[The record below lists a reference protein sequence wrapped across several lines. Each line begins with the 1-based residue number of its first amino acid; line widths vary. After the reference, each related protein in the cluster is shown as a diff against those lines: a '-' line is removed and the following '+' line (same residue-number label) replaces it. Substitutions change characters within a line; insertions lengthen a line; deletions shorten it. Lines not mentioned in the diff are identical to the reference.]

1 MKKTKIICS
10 IGPASVNPDVM
21 EQMVNVG
28 MNVARINFS
37 HATFEEKENV
47 VSAVKE
53 VRKRT
58 KRNVAILYDTKGPE
72 FRNGMMED
80 NGVLLEEGKEIRI
93 VKEEVVGNKERFSVN
108 HPKAIDSLKIGDIIL
123 LENALMKLEV
133 ISIQEDGVTCKI
145 VEGGTLG
152 NKKSLNVPGVVLD
165 IPFISEND
173 YEDIVYACEH
183 DGDFVALS
191 FVNTKEDVLEARK
204 ICKEHGRSDMKLI
217 AKIESAEGIKNLD
230 EIVKVADGCMVAR
243 GDLGVEVPL
252 QTLPVH
258 QKNIV
263 KKCREYGK
271 IAIVATEMLES
282 MKKNIRPTRAE
293 VSDVFNAVIDGTD
306 AVMLSGETT
315 VGKYPIDV
323 VRYMAQICEN
333 AENYYNYDYKF
344 ASLREVD
351 MTETIAKSVFE
362 CSMVLDIKTIVA
374 ATTSGYSARRISNLK
389 PKTLVLAICPTEQ
402 VARSL
407 ALNWGVYA
415 VVADLNKTTDEL
427 VEEART
433 LAKMNNNLND
443 NDFIIVTGGFPN
455 NNECKKTNFLKIQ
468 QI

>member
-37 HATFEEKENV
+37 HATLEEKENV

-165 IPFISEND
+165 IP
-173 YEDIVYACEH
+173 
-183 DGDFVALS
+183 
-191 FVNTKEDVLEARK
+191 
-204 ICKEHGRSDMKLI
+204 
-217 AKIESAEGIKNLD
+217 
-230 EIVKVADGCMVAR
+230 
-243 GDLGVEVPL
+243 
-252 QTLPVH
+252 
-258 QKNIV
+258 
-263 KKCREYGK
+263 
-271 IAIVATEMLES
+271 
-282 MKKNIRPTRAE
+282 
-293 VSDVFNAVIDGTD
+293 
-306 AVMLSGETT
+306 
-315 VGKYPIDV
+315 
-323 VRYMAQICEN
+323 
-333 AENYYNYDYKF
+333 
-344 ASLREVD
+344 
-351 MTETIAKSVFE
+351 
-362 CSMVLDIKTIVA
+362 
-374 ATTSGYSARRISNLK
+374 
-389 PKTLVLAICPTEQ
+389 
-402 VARSL
+402 
-407 ALNWGVYA
+407 
-415 VVADLNKTTDEL
+415 
-427 VEEART
+427 
-433 LAKMNNNLND
+433 
-443 NDFIIVTGGFPN
+443 
-455 NNECKKTNFLKIQ
+455 
-468 QI
+468 

>member
-37 HATFEEKENV
+37 HATLEEKENV

-108 HPKAIDSLKIGDIIL
+108 HPKAIDSLKVGDIIL

-183 DGDFVALS
+183 DGDVIALS

-204 ICKEHGRSDMKLI
+204 ICKDHGRSDMKLI

-344 ASLREVD
+344 NSIEPGTVLYSSEKQGLFIKAKDEV
-351 MTETIAKSVFE
+351 ISVLE
-362 CSMVLDIKTIVA
+362 IQGENSK
-374 ATTSGYSARRISNLK
+374 
-389 PKTLVLAICPTEQ
+389 
-402 VARSL
+402 
-407 ALNWGVYA
+407 
-415 VVADLNKTTDEL
+415 
-427 VEEART
+427 
-433 LAKMNNNLND
+433 KMN
-443 NDFIIVTGGFPN
+443 
-455 NNECKKTNFLKIQ
+455 IQ
-468 QI
+468 EF